1 MGLLDQKV
9 ALVTGAARGNGA
21 DIARGLAEH
30 GAAVALVDID
40 ADGAHATAAAIAD
53 ETGVK
58 AIGIEGDVGD
68 PDDAQAMVDSTVEEL
83 GGVEIVVNNAGI
95 LAAAHFLK
103 ITIEDWER
111 SLRVNLTGAMLVS
124 QAAARVMR
132 KSGGGSIILLS
143 STAGEMAFP
152 GSAAYCSTK
161 GGMNALTRVMA
172 LDLAPFEIR
181 VNAIAPGM
189 IETNMTS
196 ALSANKQLRKIIEMM
211 TPAGRMGL
219 PRDLAG
225 TAVFLGSDLSEFMTG
240 TVLTVDGGL
249 TAGYSG
255 WKS

>member
-30 GAAVALVDID
+30 GAAVALVDLD
-40 ADGAHATAAAIAD
+40 ADGASATAASIAED
-53 ETGVK
+53 TG
-58 AIGIEGDVGD
+58 APTAGIEGDVGD
-68 PDDAQAMVDSTVEEL
+68 PDAAATMVAQTVENL
-83 GGVEIVVNNAGI
+83 GGLDIVVNNAGI

-103 ITIEDWER
+103 ITMDEWER

-132 KSGGGSIILLS
+132 KSGGGSIVLIS
-143 STAGEMAFP
+143 STAASVAFP
-152 GSAAYCSTK
+152 GSAAYCATK
-161 GGMNALTRVMA
+161 GGMNAMTRVMA
-172 LDLAPFEIR
+172 LDLAPFSIR

-189 IETNMTS
+189 IDTDMTS
-196 ALSANKQLRKIIEMM
+196 ALKANKQLRKIIETM
-211 TPAGRMGL
+211 TPAGRLGL

-225 TAVFLGSDLSEFMTG
+225 TAVFLASDLSDFMTG
-240 TVLTVDGGL
+240 AVLTLDGGL

-255 WKS
+255 WKA